1 MTREVRKRAPFDST
15 SAWNPFHFLS
25 QMPLNDMKVTSSI
38 IVSRHSGAQAAIE
51 IAQETDGNN
60 RLRRLPD
67 LSCFI
72 TLTRSYAFSSMDTI
86 LRRRF
91 SHSHSFEPA

>member
-72 TLTRSYAFSSMDTI
+72 TLTRMHSAGWTRYFDEDFLILTRSSQ
-86 LRRRF
+86 RR
-91 SHSHSFEPA
+91 